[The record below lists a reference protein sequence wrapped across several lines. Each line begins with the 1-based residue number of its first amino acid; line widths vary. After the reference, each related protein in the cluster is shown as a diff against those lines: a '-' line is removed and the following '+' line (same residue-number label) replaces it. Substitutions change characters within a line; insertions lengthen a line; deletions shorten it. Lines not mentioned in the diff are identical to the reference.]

1 MTRGQINLWRAH
13 VQRATFCAKL
23 DGFEFSRLS
32 STYFRR

>member
-23 DGFEFSRLS
+23 EGFEYSRLRS
-32 STYFRR
+32 DYFKR